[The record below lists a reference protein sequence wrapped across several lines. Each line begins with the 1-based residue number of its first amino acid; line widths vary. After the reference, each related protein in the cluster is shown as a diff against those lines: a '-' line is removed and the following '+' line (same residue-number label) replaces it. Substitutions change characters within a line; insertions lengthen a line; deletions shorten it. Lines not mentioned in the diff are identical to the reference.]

1 MKRALL
7 FLLLSQITFMAHS
20 DEVELQANESFPYWA
35 KNLPY
40 NGLGGE
46 IIAAMSEVT
55 GLESRIKFRPL
66 KRLIEDT
73 TNNDL
78 GNPAFYM
85 ENQDFAAIIPIA
97 ISEVALYYYDPSHQK
112 SIPFKT
118 LQDLKGYRVGALSGT
133 ITNRTAFE
141 QLGIHIETSYTQ
153 ESLFKKLHHGRLD
166 LVLEID
172 LVGQQMIAKLFP
184 DERPNFVSIPV
195 PHSISPIAI
204 MLDRNYPN
212 ATTIAQRYR
221 QGLAQIIKNGRY
233 SEIIN
238 RYYNQQQT
246 PASWFKELN
255 RFTRLYQ
262 SSSR

>member
-1 MKRALL
+1 
-7 FLLLSQITFMAHS
+7 MAHG
-20 DEVELQANESFPYWA
+20 DVVILQANESFPYWS
-35 KNLPY
+35 KNLAY

-46 IIAAMSEVT
+46 IIAAMSKVT
-55 GLESRIKFRPL
+55 GLESRIEFRPL

-97 ISEVALYYYDPSHQK
+97 ISEISLYYYDPTHQK

-118 LQDLKGYRVGALSGT
+118 LRDLKGYRIGALSGT
-133 ITNRTAFE
+133 ISNRAAFE
-141 QLGIHIETSYTQ
+141 QLGIYIETSYTQ

-184 DERPNFVSIPV
+184 DEHANFVSIPV

-204 MLDRNYPN
+204 MLDKNYPN
-212 ATTIAQRYR
+212 AQAIAQRYR
-221 QGLAQIIKNGRY
+221 QGLAQIIKNGHY
-233 SEIIN
+233 QEIIN
-238 RYYNQQQT
+238 RYYNQQQI
-246 PASWFKELN
+246 PSSWFKELN

-262 SSSR
+262 NPSP